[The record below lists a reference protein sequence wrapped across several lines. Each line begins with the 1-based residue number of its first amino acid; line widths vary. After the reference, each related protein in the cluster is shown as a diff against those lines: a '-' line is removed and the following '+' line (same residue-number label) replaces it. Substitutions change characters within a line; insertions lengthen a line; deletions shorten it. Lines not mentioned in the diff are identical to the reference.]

1 MDIRVLGPARWP
13 FGGSIFFAQAL
24 RYKQKQ
30 RSRPAKGAASLYLNL
45 QKQAGAPLTWGLSGL
60 RLKDGSQH
68 KAPEYCSPGIVI
80 GSVLV
85 PEQHHISQE
94 RLWEW

>member
-1 MDIRVLGPARWP
+1 MDTRVLGPARGP
-13 FGGSIFFAQAL
+13 FGGSIFFAEGNP
-24 RYKQKQ
+24 KQ
-30 RSRPAKGAASLYLNL
+30 RSRPAKGVASLYLNL

-60 RLKDGSQH
+60 RLEDGSQH

-85 PEQHHISQE
+85 PEQHHTSQE
-94 RLWEW
+94 RLEEW